1 MKYDITFHPSWWHKY
16 AGIEFTRDFFENPK
30 YRIECDVKMR
40 KILYEYFGKYGI
52 GEANPKERPILGSD
66 LLAAG
71 YFHSALAGCEIIYSK
86 DNSPQ
91 VKCMDLSD
99 EDIEDFEIGDFKN
112 HDLYKNMVSQVEY
125 LKDKYGYVIPA
136 VNLMGIQNIAL
147 DILGQNLFIAY
158 YTEPEAIDKLLGDIT
173 NMSIEL
179 GRYFKSLSSN
189 ISTGVTAIVG
199 KTVSDCYLT
208 SNCSVEMISNDL
220 YEEFLLKYDN
230 MLADEF
236 KSFGIHHCGQ
246 TMEHLIEGYAK
257 VKNLTFPEVGAGSD
271 FSKVKDAL
279 PDTVLNARFSPV
291 SLVDDSKEII
301 EQKTKDLC
309 RLLGPK
315 DSISCVGIDSNVEI
329 AKILNFL
336 DAARAYEN
344 KKS

>member
-16 AGIEFTRDFFENPK
+16 AGIEFTKEFFEDPE
-30 YRIECDVKMR
+30 YRMDCDVKMR
-40 KILYEYFGKYGI
+40 KVLFKYFGEYGI
-52 GEANPKERPILGSD
+52 GEENPEKRPILGSD

-91 VKCMDLSD
+91 VKCMELSD
-99 EDIEDFEIGDFKN
+99 EDLEDIHIGDYKN
-112 HDLYKNMVSQVEY
+112 HELYKNMVEQVEY
-125 LKDKYGYVIPA
+125 MKEKYGHVIPA

-158 YTEPEAIDKLLGDIT
+158 YTEPEEIDRLLGEIT
-173 NMSIEL
+173 EMSMEIGKYL
-179 GRYFKSLSSN
+179 KGLSSD

-199 KTVSDCYLT
+199 QTVPDCYLT

-230 MLADEF
+230 MMAEEF

-246 TMEHLIEGYAK
+246 TMEHLNEGYSK
-257 VKNLTFPEVGAGSD
+257 VKNLTFAEVGAGSD
-271 FSKVKDAL
+271 FASVKAAL

-291 SLVDDSKEII
+291 FLAENDKEAII
-301 EQKTKDLC
+301 SKTKELVS
-309 RLLGPK
+309 LLGEN
-315 DSISCVGIDSNVEI
+315 DSISCVGIDSNVPIE
-329 AKILNFL
+329 KIKCFL
-336 DAARAYEN
+336 DAI
-344 KKS
+344 K